1 VITYYCFLRNLIAMK
16 KSFLIF
22 FALVFTQILRGQTTT
37 LESANKPLS
46 FSQKA
51 TLEWVRTYDL
61 TPEQAQKASVFQE
74 NKYKALSKMEVLRSK
89 DLKKYI
95 AKRQSAY
102 TVAENELMTIL
113 DERQMEVFK
122 TQQAEKKR
130 TVTSIVSAM
139 KKSGKSDNDIEKKL
153 ADMDF

>member
-1 VITYYCFLRNLIAMK
+1 MK
-16 KSFLIF
+16 KTFLIF
-22 FALVFTQILRGQTTT
+22 FVLIFAQILRGQTSAV
-37 LESANKPLS
+37 ESVNKPTS
-46 FSQKA
+46 SAQKA
-51 TLEWVRTYDL
+51 TLTWVRTYDL
-61 TPEQAQKASVFQE
+61 TPEQAQKALISQE
-74 NKYKALSKMEVLRSK
+74 NKYKALSKIEILKAK

-130 TVTSIVSAM
+130 TVNSLVSGM
-139 KKSGKSDNDIEKKL
+139 KKGGNSEADIEKKL
-153 ADMDF
+153 AEMDF